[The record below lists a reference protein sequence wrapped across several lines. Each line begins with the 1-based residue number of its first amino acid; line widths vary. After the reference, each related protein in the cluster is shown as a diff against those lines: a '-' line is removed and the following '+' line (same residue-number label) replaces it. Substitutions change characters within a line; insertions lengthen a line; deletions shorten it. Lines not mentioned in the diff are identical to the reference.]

1 MTSEIALVLFI
12 LTIAIILFVTE
23 RLRVDVVALLVLGSL
38 VVTGLVTPTQALSG
52 FSNPAVVTVW
62 AVFILSGGL
71 SRTGIAH
78 QIGGQVLRLAGHG
91 EARLLIVIM
100 LVSGILSAFMNNIGV
115 AALLLPVILDI
126 AHQTQHAPSK
136 LLLPLVYGTLLGG
149 MATLIST
156 PTNILISDAL
166 SEANLR
172 PFGLFDYTPAGL
184 IILLAGIMFMALA
197 GRHLL
202 PTHSPVPVQA
212 LANKNERGANSKD
225 LYGLEERLALVTL
238 PDDSLLA
245 GRTLAESRIGL
256 ALGLN
261 ILGIQRAGRK
271 QMALKPE
278 TVLRGGD
285 RLLALGR
292 LDRLEELSQGPSLVM
307 VDDHV
312 AIERLLSDHVGVAEF
327 RVTSDYAFVG
337 QTLAQIDMRRQSGL
351 NVLAIWRNGRSYQ
364 TDLRDMSLEVG
375 DKVLVQGLRVGL
387 EALSY
392 MPDFRLLDAETAAA
406 YGLQEHLLIVRLP
419 ENSSLNGKSLRESH
433 LGETFG
439 LAALGIIRDGRTHLL
454 PDPETRLMAGDT
466 LIVGGD
472 PEDLVITRGLQE
484 LEVKRHLDMSLVEL
498 ESEEVGHVEVVLSP
512 YTTLVNKTL
521 RELQFRE
528 KYGLNVLAIWREGRP
543 YRSNLNDMA
552 LRFGDTLLLYGPR
565 EKLKLLGPEPDFLV
579 LRGDIQEE
587 PRLHK
592 APLAGL
598 LMIGVIVV
606 VLGGWLPIAIAA
618 IIGATLMIITGCLE
632 MEEAYRFIEWRA
644 VFLIAGM
651 LPLGIAMQET
661 GAAGFLASNM
671 VTAMGEL
678 GPLAIMAGMFSL
690 TALATQF
697 MPNPVVAVLM
707 APIVLSTADDLGI
720 SPYAFMMG
728 IAFAASSSFL
738 SPVGHPANVLVMGP
752 GGYHFADYVRVGL
765 PLALVLLGVTVLIVP
780 LLWPFQP

>member
-1 MTSEIALVLFI
+1 VTPEIALVFLI
-12 LTIAIILFVTE
+12 LTLAIILFVTE
-23 RLRVDVVALLVLGSL
+23 RLRVDVIALLVLGSL

-52 FSNPAVVTVW
+52 FSNPAVITVW

-78 QIGGQVLRLAGHG
+78 EIGGQVLRLAGHS

-126 AHQTQHAPSK
+126 SRQTQRAPSK

-166 SEANLR
+166 DEANLQ

-184 IILLAGIMFMALA
+184 IILLAGIMFMVLA
-197 GRHLL
+197 GRYLL
-202 PTHSPVPVQA
+202 PTRYPIQA
-212 LANKNERGANSKD
+212 LASKVAGEANDKD

-271 QMALKPE
+271 QMVLIPE
-278 TVLRGGD
+278 TTLQGGD
-285 RLLALGR
+285 RLLVLGR

-307 VDDHV
+307 VDDQV
-312 AIERLLSDHVGVAEF
+312 AIEQLLSDHVGVAEF
-327 RVTSDYAFVG
+327 RVAPDYAFVG
-337 QTLAQIDMRRQSGL
+337 QTLAQVDMRRQSGL
-351 NVLAIWRNGRSYQ
+351 NVLVIRRNGRSYQ

-387 EALSY
+387 ETLSY
-392 MPDFRLLDAETAAA
+392 MPDFRLLDAETAAK
-406 YGLQEHLLIVRLP
+406 YGLQEHLLIVRIP
-419 ENSSLNGKSLRESH
+419 KNSLLDGKSIRESH

-439 LAALGIIRDGRTHLL
+439 LAALGIIRDGQTHLL
-454 PDPETRLMAGDT
+454 PDPETQLMAGDT

-472 PEDLVITRGLQE
+472 PDDLVIARGLQE
-484 LEVKRHLDMSLVEL
+484 LEIKRHLDMSLVEL
-498 ESEEVGHVEVVLSP
+498 ETESVKLVEVVLSP

-528 KYGLNVLAIWREGRP
+528 KYGLNVLAIWRGGRP
-543 YRSNLNDMA
+543 YRSNLNDVA

-565 EKLKLLGPEPDFLV
+565 EKIKLLGPEPDFLV
-579 LRGDIQEE
+579 LRGDTQEE
-587 PRLHK
+587 LRLHK

-606 VLGGWLPIAIAA
+606 VLVGWLPIAIAA

-661 GAAGFLASNM
+661 GAARFLAFSM
-671 VTAMGEL
+671 VAAIGEL
-678 GPLAIMAGMFSL
+678 GPLAILAGMFIL

-707 APIVLSTADDLGI
+707 APVVLSTTDDLGI

-752 GGYHFADYVRVGL
+752 GGYRFADYVKVGL